1 MTREQYNQAN
11 DYVSQIIICE
21 KVIWEAENAMN
32 RREAIKAKIEFSIA
46 EDLVVSHIS
55 IVDKAFVDS
64 ISEYIKAWYTNRK
77 TELETLLSEI

>member
-11 DYVSQIIICE
+11 DYVSQIKICE
-21 KVIWEAENAMN
+21 KVIWEAENAMD
-32 RREAIKAKIEFSIA
+32 RIAIKAKIEFSIFGDVA
-46 EDLVVSHIS
+46 VSHIS
-55 IVDKAFVDS
+55 IEDKAFVDS